1 MKRIFIF
8 GFALMISVYSFGQKK
23 IPAGFCVSTEEMR
36 LLDFVNSIRQE
47 YGMKPVKLSA
57 SLSFVAKTHVDDLLQ
72 NHPDT
77 SICNLSSWSDKGK
90 WTPCCY
96 NAYIPNP
103 LCMKKKPKELTP
115 YPYYGYEMAAYF
127 QDDYSLDSLVHMWS
141 DTKQVLDMI
150 LTRGQWAEKKW
161 VVAGVGINNHY
172 VSVWFGQKPD
182 RQRSPKIC
190 KGSSKDT
197 KVTSVA
203 QSPSFFYLIIASF
216 TDGADAKEAL
226 RRTKKNGF
234 NNAGI
239 LHAGNNYR
247 VYLDKLTTLK
257 GALFEKEKLPA
268 TYSDAWILKH

>member
-1 MKRIFIF
+1 MKRILIL
-8 GFALMISVYSFGQKK
+8 GFVLMISVYSFGQKK
-23 IPAGFCVSTEEMR
+23 IPSSFCVSPEEFQ

-127 QDDYSLDSLVHMWS
+127 QDDFSLDSLVPMWS

-150 LTRGQWAEKKW
+150 LTRGEWAEKKW

-182 RQRSPKIC
+182 HQRYPKVC
-190 KGSSKDT
+190 KGSSKGSKST
-197 KVTSVA
+197 LVTH
-203 QSPSFFYLIIASF
+203 SPSFFYLIIASF
-216 TDGADAKEAL
+216 TNKADAGEAL
-226 RRTKKNGF
+226 KRTGKNGF
-234 NNAGI
+234 KNAGI
-239 LHAGNNYR
+239 LHVGKNYR
-247 VYLDKLTTLK
+247 VYLDKFNTLK
-257 GALFEKEKLPA
+257 KASFENEKLPA